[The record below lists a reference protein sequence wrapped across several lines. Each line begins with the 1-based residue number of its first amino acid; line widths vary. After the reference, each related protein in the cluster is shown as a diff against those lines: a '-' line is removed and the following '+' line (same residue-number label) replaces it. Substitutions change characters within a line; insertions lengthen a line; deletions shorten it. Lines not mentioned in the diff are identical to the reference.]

1 MDVEEKVNLP
11 KSKNSKKR
19 KKSTNSDQKESDEKE
34 ILPLSNEDTCKH
46 SCRDKANCK
55 HPCCKINEARSSDE
69 KIEKILPSDAD
80 MSSQSRRNICDVFVL
95 TYPFSD
101 STRLNLTKK
110 DRSIDRRD

>member
-1 MDVEEKVNLP
+1 MDIEVKVTLP
-11 KSKNSKKR
+11 KSKNAKKR
-19 KKSTNSDQKESDEKE
+19 KKSTNSDHKDSGEKE

-55 HPCCKINEARSSDE
+55 HPCCKTNEAKSSDE

-80 MSSQSRRNICDVFVL
+80 MSSQSRQNICDAFVL
-95 TYPFSD
+95 TYSFSV

-110 DRSIDRRD
+110 DRSFDRRD